1 MNTVRVDI
9 LNPKAARLL
18 KNLADLKLIAIQD
31 TSKNGFA
38 SVLKKLRSKAKSA
51 PSLDEITKEV
61 ELVRS
66 KRYAKKG

>member
-1 MNTVRVDI
+1 MNTMRIDI
-9 LNPKAARLL
+9 LNPKAAKLL
-18 KNLADLKLIAIQD
+18 KDLADLNLIAIQD

-51 PSLDEITKEV
+51 PTLDEITKEV

-66 KRYAKKG
+66 KRYAK